1 MICRILY
8 LTDPASFASLI
19 LINQAWREASQTP
32 HLYAHHLSRCP
43 SYSISNNVIAGP
55 YTENSLSALKKQY
68 ALEVKRNLF
77 DAYLRPRKT
86 IINFISTTT
95 SSSAALPGGEAFDFV
110 FSPNGHWTL
119 ALSSARIYVIDT
131 ASPKISVQ
139 RELKVLRRP
148 IAAAILDD
156 GSILAVLSGHHQVN
170 TYKLCMLKLE
180 HVRCITFDNPIR
192 TIALSP
198 EGEVLAAAYDGGIE
212 VLSLAN
218 NANANDRRE
227 VKCDKVDSLTF
238 SHDGA
243 MLLGTTQSAKIP
255 STVVLSAPYFTEGTD
270 DNAPSD
276 MISHMWTSQ
285 ILFPNSSRDCSHAAL
300 LPHHS
305 EGDASWTFT
314 YDRVFESFRAVRI
327 DDLRNGTTYFTGP
340 KPQGRSSSRGIKRKL
355 VPSTLPAASGRG
367 ELAAAGFMRKDIW
380 LYGIPEGLDISPSI
394 QMDDPNNHGLVVAGG
409 SSRSST
415 IGGTPAISL
424 TRGESPEIAR
434 LPQWQVL
441 VDKYRNVFAKG
452 RKVAEV
458 PGAAEMRWVNKKYG
472 SYDER
477 GLNER
482 LVIAAPGGVSESSP
496 DPGQD
501 FSTTVDGGRLVLLD
515 FDRNVNDGLHAEITI
530 EVGNTIPELLPEE
543 NVDIDTEVAILRR
556 RTVKRQQDELLR
568 ASVAG
573 IISPSS
579 ITLRPSVS
587 AGIPPVPAFS
597 TEQFSATERT
607 VASGAAQAD
616 LALRTH
622 NQSMQESEDL
632 DMPYSHTQPRS
643 RTSLYRSATAVVA
656 DRQRHP
662 PLVAS
667 GRVEYRRPNG
677 QGELPHESDADNWV
691 PPPPPYTRDAEDP
704 PLPEHLRIAAMQ
716 QHSEV
721 MRHRVPPLQTR
732 SAVIHEVAEQPANSS
747 TSQTNSTGNHRRSH
761 DRVQSMVSS
770 QSNETEQVEPNH
782 QPRSRWTMSPL
793 SSGRSSTTYPYPD
806 GPLRR
811 PASSADSHSSH
822 SFQKPLTARLTSP
835 ISPTP
840 QPVTGRQFQRRSVSL
855 PSSPAAARPT
865 STLTLSGANL
875 QQRLE
880 YLLPPPPESPGVL
893 EATSETV
900 ENRDSLPVR
909 SASSLASYD
918 FGAGSIPSTQQLA
931 NLNRR
936 NSQSIPPSARRIVQR
951 PQIITNPQSHRP
963 SPPRGALGAAGSPMS
978 APAYRTQSPARS
990 LTNRNTH
997 SRGSSYSASTP
1008 DLFRPLA
1015 RRLDTIASDVSFH
1028 LYPPRTRSRP
1038 RNTETPTFNTRD
1050 DAPSQLSTRA
1060 YQRTGLFGAKK
1071 TKKAKPEPSAYNEN
1085 VMIWSEGRMGDDE
1098 IKKPRGVKCVVM

>member
-1 MICRILY
+1 M
-8 LTDPASFASLI
+8 
-19 LINQAWREASQTP
+19 
-32 HLYAHHLSRCP
+32 
-43 SYSISNNVIAGP
+43 
-55 YTENSLSALKKQY
+55 
-68 ALEVKRNLF
+68 
-77 DAYLRPRKT
+77 
-86 IINFISTTT
+86 
-95 SSSAALPGGEAFDFV
+95 
-110 FSPNGHWTL
+110 
-119 ALSSARIYVIDT
+119 IDT

-139 RELKVLRRP
+139 RELKVMRRP
-148 IAAAILDD
+148 VAATILDD
-156 GSILAVLSGHHQVN
+156 GSMLAVLSSHHQVN
-170 TYKLCMLKLE
+170 TYKLSMLKLE
-180 HVRCITFDNPIR
+180 HLRSITFDNPIR

-212 VLSLAN
+212 VLSLTN
-218 NANANDRRE
+218 NALATDRRE
-227 VKCDKVDSLTF
+227 VKCDRVDSLTF
-238 SHDGA
+238 SHDGT

-270 DNAPSD
+270 DVPPTD

-340 KPQGRSSSRGIKRKL
+340 KPQSRSGSRTPKRKL

-394 QMDDPNNHGLVVAGG
+394 QMDDPDNQGVVIAGG

-415 IGGTPAISL
+415 IGGNPAISL

-452 RKVAEV
+452 RKVADV
-458 PGAAEMRWVNKKYG
+458 PGVAEMRWVNKKYG
-472 SYDER
+472 SYNER
-477 GLNER
+477 GLSER

-496 DPGQD
+496 DPEQD

-515 FDRNVNDGLHAEITI
+515 FDRSVNDGEHHEITI
-530 EVGNTIPELLPEE
+530 EVGNTTPELLQED

-579 ITLRPSVS
+579 MTLRPSAS
-587 AGIPPVPAFS
+587 AGIPPVPTFNPEHFPTTDRDAVGG
-597 TEQFSATERT
+597 AT
-607 VASGAAQAD
+607 QAD
-616 LALRTH
+616 LASRATD
-622 NQSMQESEDL
+622 QSMQEGPEDL

-656 DRQRHP
+656 NRQRHP
-662 PLVAS
+662 PLIAS
-667 GRVEYRRPNG
+667 GRVEYRRANG

-691 PPPPPYTRDAEDP
+691 PPPPPYTRDSEDP
-704 PLPEHLRIAAMQ
+704 PLPEHLRLAAMQ

-721 MRHRVPPLQTR
+721 MRHRVPQSQVHT
-732 SAVIHEVAEQPANSS
+732 ATIHEVAEQQVESVNNETHTTEDEPRA
-747 TSQTNSTGNHRRSH
+747 R
-761 DRVQSMVSS
+761 DRVLSAVSS
-770 QSNETEQVEPNH
+770 QSNETEQAETNN
-782 QPRSRWTMSPL
+782 QPRTRWTMSPL
-793 SSGRSSTTYPYPD
+793 SSGRSSTTYPYPE
-806 GPLRR
+806 GALRR
-811 PASSADSHSSH
+811 SASSAGSQSSH
-822 SFQKPLTARLTSP
+822 SFQRPLTARLTSP
-835 ISPTP
+835 ISPAP
-840 QPVTGRQFQRRSVSL
+840 QPLTTRQYQRRSVSL

-880 YLLPPPPESPGVL
+880 YPLPPPPDAPIVL
-893 EATSETV
+893 EGTSESK
-900 ENRDSLPVR
+900 NSRDYLPVR

-918 FGAGSIPSTQQLA
+918 FIAETLPSTQQLA

-936 NSQSIPPSARRIVQR
+936 YSQSIPCPAHSSVQR
-951 PQIITNPQSHRP
+951 PEINTNPQSYRP
-963 SPPRGALGAAGSPMS
+963 SPPRGALGAAGSPLS
-978 APAYRTQSPARS
+978 AHAHRTQSPARS
-990 LTNRNTH
+990 LTNLNSH
-997 SRGSSYSASTP
+997 SRGNSFSASTP
-1008 DLFRPLA
+1008 DLFRPAA

-1028 LYPPRTRSRP
+1028 LYRTRTRSRP
-1038 RNTETPTFNTRD
+1038 RDTNATPTFNTRN
-1050 DAPSQLSTRA
+1050 DASSRLEMRA
-1060 YQRTGLFGAKK
+1060 HTRTGLFSTKK
-1071 TKKAKPEPSAYNEN
+1071 TKKGRVEPSAYSEN
-1085 VMIWSEGRMGDDE
+1085 TMIWSEGHVGDDE
-1098 IKKPRGVKCVVM
+1098 VKKSRGMKCIVM